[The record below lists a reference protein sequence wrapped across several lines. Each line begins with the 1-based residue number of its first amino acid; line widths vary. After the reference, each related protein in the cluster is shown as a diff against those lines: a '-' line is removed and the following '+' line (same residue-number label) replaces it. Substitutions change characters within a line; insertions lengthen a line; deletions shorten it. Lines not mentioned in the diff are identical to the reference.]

1 MSGTV
6 ASEEITYR
14 TAESCQHRH
23 STAFRENGIN
33 PYIWCVV
40 GGLLGGAAG
49 LLFKSGD
56 RIVMIENVGVGI
68 FGAYIGGDFIASML
82 NGGVIND
89 TDFSMR
95 SLGLAIGGSVACL
108 ALLRLM
114 RRTVGPMQ
122 AGKSKRRP

>member
-1 MSGTV
+1 LK
-6 ASEEITYR
+6 EISYG
-14 TAESCQHRH
+14 TAESCQHRT
-23 STAFRENGIN
+23 STAFREHGIN

-49 LLFKSGD
+49 LLFKSGE
-56 RIVMIENVGVGI
+56 RIVIIENVAVGI

-95 SLGLAIGGSVACL
+95 SLGLAIGGAVVCL

-122 AGKSKRRP
+122 AGKSKKRS